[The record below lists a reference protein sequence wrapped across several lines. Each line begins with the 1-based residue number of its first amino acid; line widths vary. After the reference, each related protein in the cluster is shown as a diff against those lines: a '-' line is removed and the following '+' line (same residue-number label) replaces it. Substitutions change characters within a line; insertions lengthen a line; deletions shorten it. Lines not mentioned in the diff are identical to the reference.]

1 MAVGGSLALLS
12 DREPEREGTRVQLC
26 GRFVARV
33 AGRRIEQEL
42 PGRQGR
48 LLFAY
53 LAANRDR
60 VASRDELADA
70 LWPRGLPSTPEA
82 ALSALLSKL
91 RRLLPHGAI
100 EGRHAIRLEL
110 GRHPR
115 VDVEAARD
123 GIHRAEALIVAHD
136 WHAATGPTLVAHNI
150 SQRRFLPGEE
160 GPWIDE
166 LRRELEEIRVRALEC
181 TARRSLGIGG
191 AEVAVAERTARRL
204 IELSRYRESGYA
216 VLMEALERQG
226 NIAEALRVY
235 ESLRGL
241 LREELGAAPAPAVQ
255 RVHERLL
262 THDSVG

>member
-1 MAVGGSLALLS
+1 MP
-12 DREPEREGTRVQLC
+12 DREPREGGTRIQLC
-26 GRFVARV
+26 GKLVARV
-33 AGRRIEQEL
+33 AGRRIEREL
-42 PGRQGR
+42 PARQGR

-53 LAANRDR
+53 LVVNRDR
-60 VASRDELADA
+60 VRSRDELAEA

-91 RRLLPHGAI
+91 RRVLPEGTL
-100 EGRHAIRLEL
+100 EGREAIRLEL
-110 GRHPR
+110 GRDPR

-123 GIHRAEALIVAHD
+123 GIHRAEALIAAQD
-136 WHAATGPTLVAHNI
+136 WYASTGPTLVAHNI

-160 GPWIDE
+160 GPWIDG

-191 AEVAVAERTARRL
+191 PEVAVAERTARRL
-204 IELSRYRESGYA
+204 VELSPYRESGYA
-216 VLMEALERQG
+216 VLMEALEREG

-235 ESLRGL
+235 ERLRGL

-262 THDSVG
+262 TQGSVG